1 MSSRFPTFR
10 AETSGEEQGRP
21 VLSVDEA
28 NGRPVLS
35 ADGARGRSVLFVDA
49 ASSRPAAEGQ
59 AAVQCCLRTRQ
70 SANRCYPRMGEEAD
84 RPTGRR
90 CEPRQQTTGS
100 VDPARPLL
108 PVPTIPSS
116 FHLTSRWLIF
126 ILPIYIFHAHLRH
139 FRQRNQATTISARCC
154 LRPGPR
160 LRLVLSARWG
170 RTNHPARRS
179 VPMAQRLRKD
189 GWSISA
195 DSGCLLASFRYSTDS
210 QLA

>member
-84 RPTGRR
+84 RPTVRAAPTNDGQRGSR
-90 CEPRQQTTGS
+90 SAPASRPDDSQFVSLDISLVNFYTTN
-100 VDPARPLL
+100 
-108 PVPTIPSS
+108 I
-116 FHLTSRWLIF
+116 HISRTF
-126 ILPIYIFHAHLRH
+126 ATF
-139 FRQRNQATTISARCC
+139 QATKSGNDNFRS
-154 LRPGPR
+154 
-160 LRLVLSARWG
+160 VLSAARAATSLGAQCSLGTDQPSRPALRAYGPTTPKG
-170 RTNHPARRS
+170 RLEYLRRLG
-179 VPMAQRLRKD
+179 VFAGKFPLFHRF
-189 GWSISA
+189 SA
-195 DSGCLLASFRYSTDS
+195 CLI
-210 QLA
+210 